1 MPSIN
6 TLQINGVVRTSEP
19 VWSNIERLTEA
30 CTSWFTYNVHT
41 GLYSWKINQADSVV
55 VGGALS
61 EADIIGSIQISGS
74 DLTNLYN
81 AVEMEYPNT
90 DIRDQPHYTKLELSP
105 AARNLY
111 EPDNTLQLTSEFI
124 NNQPQAEY
132 SAIVNL
138 KTSRLDRTVVF
149 NCDYTKIN
157 LLAGDIISITS
168 DTYAWTAKQFRIMRV
183 REIEGDDGSLRLEF
197 SCSEYS
203 DSIYTN
209 DLSEFLV
216 GAPPGIRSLGSIG
229 VPGTPTIAV
238 ANINSLPTQLV
249 TSTVPAG
256 IVDRMQ
262 FWAGNVLI
270 TGSVGNTDFNLVGTV
285 ASTDAAS
292 FTQNS
297 NVVFSTTSLQ
307 DGTWAWKTR
316 GVNANGTGPYSD
328 ISGNVLYVRGQAP
341 DLIKQGTPTVN
352 SSGNAV
358 VAVITMDNAADFN
371 VDGIYY
377 AGNTTYQSLI
387 NTSDVTMFG
396 VNGNVAN
403 VAATIP
409 PGQNNITVDITSQA
423 AVVKSFVRVIT
434 GNVNDTLGLATYIA
448 KAEWDQAA
456 YTANGFSGLNWSNWV
471 LLSRYKDEQ
480 NYLTGNVLISTSGVF
495 PYTVSPT
502 GNTEI
507 YALGFSSTQVPNT
520 ADFTTQVDPISGITG
535 ALYTR
540 EFVGNT
546 VVIDYS
552 SGSAT
557 AQYPGKTGTF
567 SLASATGRLFNK
579 IRIDK

>member
-197 SCSEYS
+197 SCSEYD

-297 NVVFSTTSLQ
+297 NVVFSTTGLQ
-307 DGTWAWKTR
+307 DATWAWKTR

-328 ISGNVLYVRGQAP
+328 VSGNVLYVRNQAP
-341 DLIKQGTPTVN
+341 DVIIQNTRYVDAFGDTVLPFENGVTRISSAPDVYHYTAN
-352 SSGNAV
+352 STYYGA
-358 VAVITMDNAADFN
+358 
-371 VDGIYY
+371 IY
-377 AGNTTYQSLI
+377 
-387 NTSDVTMFG
+387 TSDLFMFAT
-396 VNGNVAN
+396 NGNV
-403 VAATIP
+403 
-409 PGQNNITVDITSQA
+409 SQVRYSFPDNTTPYIQA
-423 AVVKSFVRVIT
+423 ETNSSVVVNKASPLAT
-434 GNVNDTLGLATYIA
+434 GNVTELGFSTWVNA
-448 KAEWDQAA
+448 AEWNSAV
-456 YTANGFSGLNWSNWV
+456 YANSGFSGLSWGTWQVVSAI
-471 LLSRYKDEQ
+471 KDEYSNLPGNAAQ
-480 NYLTGNVLISTSGVF
+480 MSLQADFVYPNIASGNVIIF
-495 PYTVSPT
+495 
-502 GNTEI
+502 
-507 YALGFSSTQVPNT
+507 AQGFSSTLVPLVSNYANVYDPYSNSYVQGCAVPFTQRTVIYNSNT
-520 ADFTTQVDPISGITG
+520 DDFEI
-535 ALYTR
+535 
-540 EFVGNT
+540 
-546 VVIDYS
+546 
-552 SGSAT
+552 
-557 AQYPGKTGTF
+557 PGTTGTEPDGN
-567 SLASATGRLFNK
+567 LDNLMVTQK
-579 IRIDK
+579 IGK